1 MTGKCPLSIVP
12 LRLEPSDR
20 SEMVSQL
27 LFGESYE
34 IIDELKGWQLVKVT
48 HDGYEGWIDKKQS
61 LPPEF
66 IQGVDTNSK
75 TIHAVTDVFAPAYR
89 NGDETPLRLCK
100 GSVLPQFRKGKFTL
114 GGHEYRFEGDTF
126 IIPETP
132 QPELI
137 ITTAITYLNA
147 PYLWGGRSPFGI
159 DCSGFT
165 QMVFRLCGI
174 ALKRDA
180 ALQAQ
185 QGEMIS
191 FINEAQPGDLAFFEN
206 PVGNITHTGILTE
219 NGRIIHASGYV
230 RIDSIDHNGIFN
242 AETGKYTHTLRII
255 KRMA

>member
-27 LFGESYE
+27 LFGESYQVV
-34 IIDELKGWQLVKVT
+34 DELKGWLHVKVL

-66 IQGVDTNSK
+66 NLEVDDISK
-75 TIHAVTDVFAPAYR
+75 PVHVVAGLWAPAIR
-89 NGDETPLRLCK
+89 NNEDKPVILCK
-100 GSVLPQFRKGKFTL
+100 GSVLPKLRKEKFVL
-114 GGHEYRFEGDTF
+114 GGQEFRFDAETLILPESPMPGH
-126 IIPETP
+126 IIETA
-132 QPELI
+132 L
-137 ITTAITYLNA
+137 AYLNA

-174 ALKRDA
+174 SLRRDA

-185 QGEMIS
+185 QGETVNFIS
-191 FINEAQPGDLAFFEN
+191 EAKAGDIAFFEN
-206 PVGNITHTGILTE
+206 PAGNITHAGILTGS
-219 NGRIIHASGYV
+219 GRIIHASGWV
-230 RIDSIDHNGIFN
+230 RIDSVDHNGIFN

-255 KRMA
+255 KRIM